1 MSLDSSENLISLP
14 QLSKSARKQGPAP
27 SRISKIRFGVL
38 IFIQILIILH
48 VIQWLITGSTIAPIE
63 PSESMETVKSGVI
76 TVGFIFFVVALSSTA
91 ILGRWF
97 CGWGCHVV
105 LLQDAS
111 GKLLEKVG
119 IKPRPFRSRLLM
131 FLPLALALYMFVWP
145 MVYRFIVAP
154 MIGQTL
160 SWPGFSVHLTTTDFW
175 ASFPG
180 WLVGIPFLFICGS
193 LTVYLLGMKGYCTYG
208 CPYGGFFA
216 PIDKLAVGRIR
227 VNDNCEQCGHC
238 TAVCTSNVTV
248 HQEVRDFGM
257 VVDPGC
263 MKCMDCVSVCPMDAL
278 SFGIGKNTSLSVPS
292 EEMPARKWDLSWKE
306 EIAFAAVAILIFLSV
321 YRLYGVIPLLF
332 ASGLTACGV
341 FLAYKAWA
349 CFKQSDVRLHKIRL
363 KRGGRIKAPG
373 AIYLGLV
380 AILLVAVF
388 HSGLVRGLLVYAE
401 YHDRQVTVPPE
412 RIFAENGLIPDQHVL
427 DHARS
432 ARNAFELASF
442 VGDGGIGLLPTLQ
455 PEIDNRIGWLLSV
468 EHRRDE
474 AESVLRTSVDRYG
487 LSPQKAAGIAR
498 IKRSQGQVEAAK
510 TAYLEGIDAFPDNFE
525 ILDDY
530 ILWLEQE
537 GRPWEAVTDLRNR
550 IEATS
555 PEVVEWL
562 SSDIPDLQRTELIRD
577 DFSDKPELL
586 GMIRRL
592 SVLLMNHSQ
601 SEYELAEGVRFVEKT
616 IEIAP
621 DNPFAFRALAL
632 GYVKQN
638 RNEEAI
644 DAMIT
649 AVKLQPNAPQL
660 RQQLFDILSATG
672 RSMEAEAVAR
682 GDFP

>member
-1 MSLDSSENLISLP
+1 MSLDSSENLVTLP
-14 QLSKSARKQGPAP
+14 QLSTSAGKKGPAR

-38 IFIQILIILH
+38 IFVQILIILH
-48 VIQWLITGSTIAPIE
+48 IIQWLITGSTIAPIE

-76 TVGFIFFVVALSSTA
+76 TVGFIFFVVALGSTA

-131 FLPLALALYMFVWP
+131 MLPLVLALYMFVWP
-145 MVYRFIVAP
+145 LVYRFIVAP
-154 MIGQTL
+154 LIGETL
-160 SWPGFSVHLTTTDFW
+160 IWPGFSVHLTTTNFW
-175 ASFPG
+175 ATFPG
-180 WLVGIPFLFICGS
+180 WLVGIPFLLICGS

-216 PIDKLAVGRIR
+216 PIDKVAIGRIR

-238 TAVCTSNVTV
+238 TAVCTSNVKV
-248 HQEVRDFGM
+248 HQEVRDYGM

-278 SFGIGKNTSLSVPS
+278 SFGIGKNNSLSPS
-292 EEMPARKWDLSWKE
+292 EVEPPNRKWDLSWRE
-306 EIAFAAVAILIFLSV
+306 EIAFGVIAMFIFLSV
-321 YRLYGVIPLLF
+321 YRVYGVIPLLF

-349 CFKQSDVRLHKIRL
+349 CLKKSDVRLHRL
-363 KRGGRIKAPG
+363 VFKRAGRIRVPG
-373 AIYLGLV
+373 VIYLGMVAVLLALV
-380 AILLVAVF
+380 A
-388 HSGLVRGLLVYAE
+388 HSALIRGLLIYAD
-401 YHDRQVTVPPE
+401 YHDQRVTAAPE
-412 RIFAENGLIPDQHVL
+412 LIFAENGLMPDTPVL
-427 DHARS
+427 EHARS
-432 ARNAFELASF
+432 ARSAFELASF
-442 VGDGGIGLLPTLQ
+442 IGDGGIGLLPTLQ

-468 EHRRDE
+468 EHRREE
-474 AESVLRTSVDRYG
+474 AESRLRTSVKRYG

-498 IKRSQGQVEAAK
+498 IKRSQGQMEAAK
-510 TAYLEGIDAFPDNFE
+510 IAYLEGIDEFPENFE

-530 ILWLEQE
+530 VLWLEQE

-550 IEATS
+550 IEAGS
-555 PEVVEWL
+555 PEVVLWL
-562 SSDIPDLQRTELIRD
+562 QSDVSDEQQLELVKADVAR
-577 DFSDKPELL
+577 KPEIL

-601 SEYELAEGVRFVEKT
+601 SEYELDEGVRFVEKT
-616 IEIAP
+616 LEIVP

-632 GYVKQN
+632 GYVKQDRDN
-638 RNEEAI
+638 DAI

-649 AVKLQPNAPQL
+649 AVKLEPGVPQL
-660 RQQLFDILSATG
+660 RQQLYDILNATG
-672 RSMEAEAVAR
+672 RTMEAEAVAR
-682 GDFP
+682 GDLP

>member
-1 MSLDSSENLISLP
+1 MSLDSSENLVSLP
-14 QLSKSARKQGPAP
+14 QLTKSAHKKGPAP

-48 VIQWLITGSTIAPIE
+48 IIQWIITGSTIAPIE

-76 TVGFIFFVVALSSTA
+76 TVGFIFFVVALTSTA

-111 GKLLEKVG
+111 GKILEKIG
-119 IKPRPFRSRLLM
+119 IKPRPFRSRILM
-131 FLPLALALYMFVWP
+131 LLPLALALYMFVWP
-145 MVYRFIVAP
+145 LVYRFIVAP
-154 MIGQTL
+154 MIGETI

-175 ASFPG
+175 AAFPG

-216 PIDKLAVGRIR
+216 PMDKLAVGRIR

-238 TAVCTSNVTV
+238 TAVCTSNVKV

-278 SFGIGKNTSLSVPS
+278 SFGIAKSNNLSTPTEDV
-292 EEMPARKWDLSWKE
+292 PARKWDLSWTE
-306 EIAFAAVAILIFLSV
+306 EAVFGVIAAFIFLSV
-321 YRLYGVIPLLF
+321 YRLYGVVPLLF

-341 FLAYKAWA
+341 FLVYKAW
-349 CFKQSDVRLHKIRL
+349 CCLKQSDVRFHRIQL
-363 KRGGRIKAPG
+363 KRGGRMKSAG
-373 AIYLGLV
+373 SIYLGLIAV
-380 AILLVAVF
+380 LLVVVA
-388 HSGLVRGLLVYAE
+388 HSSVVRGLLIYAD
-401 YHDRQVTVPPE
+401 YHDQRVTAAPE
-412 RIFAENGLIPDQHVL
+412 LIFAENGLMPDQPIL
-427 DHARS
+427 EHARS
-432 ARNAFELASF
+432 ARSAFELASF
-442 VGDGGIGLLPTLQ
+442 IGDGGIGLLPTLQ

-474 AESVLRTSVDRYG
+474 AEARLRTSVNRYG

-498 IKRSQGQVEAAK
+498 IKRSQGQQEAAK
-510 TAYLEGIDAFPDNFE
+510 IAYLEGIEAFPENFE
-525 ILDDY
+525 VLDDY

-537 GRPWEAVTDLRNR
+537 GRPWEAVTELRTR
-550 IEATS
+550 IESGS

-562 SSDIPDLQRTELIRD
+562 NSDIPYETEFTVVQN
-577 DFSDKPELL
+577 DFANRPELL

-601 SEYELAEGVRFVEKT
+601 SEYELSEGVRFVEKT
-616 IEIAP
+616 LEIEP
-621 DNPFAFRALAL
+621 GNPFAYRALAL

-638 RNEEAI
+638 RNAEAI

-649 AVKLQPNAPQL
+649 AVKLEPRLPQL

-672 RSMEAEAVAR
+672 RTMEAEAVAR